1 MRTVAYLATV
11 ALLLLSPA
19 WAYERPAAISLA
31 GEWDL
36 CLVEPMIDIAAD
48 RAAKPDFPQLSPSWD
63 EVIDLKALP
72 PWDGEWQPVQVPAAW
87 EQVAGVDYNGAGW
100 YARFVDIP
108 PEWCGEG
115 RRIWL
120 EFDAVATAAGVWAN
134 DRFIDAHVGDRSPW
148 CVELTDVVAQ
158 ALEAPRVFA
167 EEIPGVA
174 EGPSVI
180 NPYTLL
186 IAVYVD
192 ELPGR
197 AAQVSGNTIAPDH
210 GGIWQDVRMYST
222 GPVAI
227 KPDGVHVN
235 AHAATGD
242 VEVTVELDSK
252 IPVDTEYFSLLLAF
266 RAPDSAGDR
275 IDLAVGGVHREH
287 CAVDAKAGVITVRH
301 NVGSPVIW
309 SHGPPQLYEVLV
321 IAHYAKP
328 RSSQSEP
335 YGPMQSDSVSQTFA
349 FTALNNDGN

>member
-1 MRTVAYLATV
+1 MRAVAYLATV

-19 WAYERPAAISLA
+19 WAYERPDAISLA
-31 GEWDL
+31 GVWDL
-36 CLVEPMIDIAAD
+36 CLVQPMLSSVSG
-48 RAAKPDFPQLSPSWD
+48 REAKPDSMPDSPTWG
-63 EVIDLKALP
+63 EVIDPNALP
-72 PWDGEWQPVQVPAAW
+72 PWDGEWQPVTVPAAW
-87 EQVAGVDYNGAGW
+87 EQVAGADYNGAGW
-100 YARFVDIP
+100 YARFLDIP

-134 DRFIDAHVGDRSPW
+134 DQFIGAHVGDSSPW
-148 CVELTDVVAQ
+148 RVELTDVVAQ

-167 EEIPGVA
+167 EEIPGAV

-192 ELPGR
+192 ELPGS
-197 AAQVSGNTIAPDH
+197 AAKVFGNTIAPDH

-227 KPDGVHVN
+227 KPGGVHIS
-235 AHAATGD
+235 ADPASGD

-252 IPVDTEYFSLLLAF
+252 IPVDAEHFSLLLAF
-266 RAPDSAGDR
+266 RAPDSAEDR

-287 CAVDAKAGVITVRH
+287 STVDAEAGVITVRH
-301 NVGSPVIW
+301 QVDSPVMW

-321 IAHYAKP
+321 TARYAKP

-335 YGPMQSDSVSQTFA
+335 YGSMQSDFVWQTFA
-349 FTALNNDGN
+349 FRAVHNDGN